1 MRMWYRGLAL
11 VIVLLVLA
19 AGNGCATKTTVSPV
33 FAGPKSF
40 TADLTSG
47 KVASVKADTT
57 YQTLSVKLTN
67 GSTYETAYPELKTL
81 DRMMAEH
88 PGVSYSVDGRVR
100 Q

>member
-1 MRMWYRGLAL
+1 MWCRGLAL

-19 AGNGCATKTTVSPV
+19 AGSGCATKTTVSPLFV
-33 FAGPKSF
+33 GPKSF
-40 TADLTSG
+40 AADLASG

-57 YQTLSVKLTN
+57 CQTLSVKLTD

-81 DRMMAEH
+81 DRMMADH
-88 PGVSYSVDGRVR
+88 PGVSYSVDGKVR